1 MKTFIDIDNW
11 ARKDHFLF
19 FKGFNEPFFGI
30 TTDIDCTCA
39 YAEAKKREVSFFLYY
54 LHKALAAAN
63 EIEEFK
69 YRIEG
74 DRVARYETINASPTV
89 PRPNGTFGFS
99 YMSYQPLFDDF
110 YTGAVAEMD
119 RVSREKTLE
128 PATSN
133 ENVIHFSAL
142 PWIKFTSVSHA
153 RHFNMSDSI
162 PKISFGKIYEN
173 ENRKMMPLSIHVNH
187 ALMDGYHVGKYI
199 DLFQNLMNEAS

>member
-1 MKTFIDIDNW
+1 MKTFVDIDNW
-11 ARKDHFLF
+11 VRKDHFLF

-30 TTDIDCTCA
+30 TTDIDCTTA
-39 YAEAKKREVSFFLYY
+39 YAEVKKREVSFFLYY
-54 LHKALAAAN
+54 LHKALKAAN

-74 DRVARYETINASPTV
+74 DKIARYDTINASPTV

-99 YMSYQPLFDDF
+99 YMSYHPLFSDF

-119 RVSREKTLE
+119 RVSRENTLE